1 MPKFLYTVILLFIL
15 SASALIYSLTALKP
29 TSYIY
34 IFIFLV
40 SLFLFFAGLFSITG
54 FFISTKTLNKEGEP
68 RIIFR
73 SVLKISAYA
82 AFGIF
87 IFFFLRGFKLV
98 SFLNISLSSAFYLVL
113 GYQLFIYG
121 RKER

>member
-15 SASALIYSLTALKP
+15 SASALIYSLTVLKP

-34 IFIFLV
+34 IFIFLI
-40 SLFLFFAGLFSITG
+40 SLFLFLTGLFSTTG
-54 FFISTKTLNKEGEP
+54 FFITTKTLHKEGDP
-68 RIIFR
+68 RDIFR
-73 SVLKISAYA
+73 KVLKISAYT

-98 SFLNISLSSAFYLVL
+98 SFLNISLSLAFYLVL
-113 GYQLFIYG
+113 GYQLFVHG